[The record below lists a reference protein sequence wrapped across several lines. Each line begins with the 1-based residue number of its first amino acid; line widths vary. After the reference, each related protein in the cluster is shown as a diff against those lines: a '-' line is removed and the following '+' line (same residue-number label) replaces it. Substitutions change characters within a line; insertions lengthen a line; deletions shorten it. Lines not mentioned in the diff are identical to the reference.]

1 MHLCA
6 IPVIGPFFHFRTYTT
21 IPATS
26 VFRVCG
32 HNDIKYGKCGKMLRV
47 IKKEKEVQNWTKR
60 GLCVLTVFHFH
71 GTKASS
77 GNTVL
82 QLALVVIVPA
92 EKPLSFLRG
101 CIQIYSLTAVTD
113 HSRDTVLWQ

>member
-1 MHLCA
+1 MLWA
-6 IPVIGPFFHFRTYTT
+6 IE
-21 IPATS
+21 
-26 VFRVCG
+26 
-32 HNDIKYGKCGKMLRV
+32 
-47 IKKEKEVQNWTKR
+47 KEKEVQKKRKKR

-82 QLALVVIVPA
+82 QRALDVIVPA

-113 HSRDTVLWQ
+113 HGRDTALWQ